1 MYPTEPGV
9 QVLVETQRPG
19 RTPAGEVVLVHG
31 LEGSSASGYM
41 KSAAQAVLE
50 AGFAAHRFNLRS
62 CGGTETV
69 ARTGYHSGLT
79 CDLLA
84 FLQRLRTDARG
95 PVHVIGFSLGG
106 NVALK
111 LAGELGN
118 DARPWL
124 GGVCAVS
131 TPIDLSACV
140 ERLDRRSNCLY
151 QRRFVRRLKKRIRL
165 LSPGITGLEAVR
177 TVRDFDDRITAPAF
191 GFRNADHYYTTQSC
205 WQFLDGIRVPTLL
218 IQAKDDPVV
227 PFAIFERP
235 GLFQNPCV
243 RLFAVEHGG
252 HVGFL
257 SLHPPRFW
265 LGPVLVEWMR
275 SLM

>member
-1 MYPTEPGV
+1 MYPTEPEV
-9 QVLVETQRPG
+9 QVLVETQRPEG
-19 RTPAGEVVLVHG
+19 TPAGEVVLVHG

-41 KSAAQAVLE
+41 KSTAQAVLE
-50 AGFAAHRFNLRS
+50 ARFAAHRFNLRS
-62 CGGTETV
+62 CGGTEPV

-84 FLQRLRTDARG
+84 FLHRLRADARG
-95 PVHVIGFSLGG
+95 PVYLIGFSLGG

-118 DARPWL
+118 EGRGWL

-131 TPIDLSACV
+131 TPIDLAACV
-140 ERLDRRSNCLY
+140 DRLDQRSNYIY
-151 QRRFVRRLKKRIRL
+151 QQRFVRGLKRRIRR
-165 LSPGITGLEAVR
+165 LSPDITGLDAVR

-191 GFRNADHYYTTQSC
+191 GFRDAAHYYTTQSC
-205 WQFLDGIRVPTLL
+205 WQFLDGIRVPALL
-218 IQAKDDPVV
+218 IQAKDDPVI

-235 GLFQNPCV
+235 GLFQNPNV
-243 RLFAVEHGG
+243 RLLAVEHGG

-257 SLHPPRFW
+257 SLRPPRFW

-275 SLM
+275 SLT